1 MKTNKLKQQKGTLLR
16 VLQYVKPYRVLV
28 IVSLL
33 CACVSAAAQLL
44 IPVLTGKAIDQM
56 LGAGQVNLSGVLV
69 FAVWIAVVAALS
81 AAAQQFLATSN
92 NKIAYN
98 ISRDLRNA
106 AFHKLQRLPLSYLDA
121 HPSGDLVSR
130 MIADVDTFS
139 DGLLMGF
146 TQLFTGVVL
155 IVGTLTIMLIKNWM
169 IALLVV
175 VLTPLSMFVASFIAR
190 KTHHYFTEQA
200 RVRGQQTA
208 LINELIEGQKVVQS
222 FGHEAASLSDFDCI
236 NDELGRVSLNATF
249 FSSLT
254 NPSTRLVNNIIY
266 AAVAL
271 VGALS
276 AVGGGISVGDLSVF
290 LSYASQYAKPFNEIS
305 GVVTELQNALACA
318 ARVFSLLDEDD
329 RVPDKENA
337 AVLSPKGT
345 VDLKDVC
352 FRYVPDRPLIEDFN
366 LHVKPGQRI
375 AIVGPTGCGKTTM
388 INLLMRFYDVNSG
401 AILVDGTDIRNA
413 TRHSLRKSFG
423 MVLQDTWLKAGT
435 IRDNIAY
442 GRPDASEEDVIAA
455 AKAAHAHSFIRRLPD
470 GYDTVIT
477 ENGGNISQGQKQLLC
492 IARVMLGG
500 ENGELPP
507 MLILDEATSSIDT
520 RTEIKIQSAFARL
533 MNGRTS
539 FIVAHRL
546 STIQEADVILVMKDG
561 HIIEQGTHDE
571 LLKKQGFYA
580 NLYQSQFAL
589 S

>member
-44 IPVLTGKAIDQM
+44 IPILTGKAIDQM
-56 LGAGQVNLSGVLV
+56 IGAGQVNLSGVLI

-106 AFHKLQRLPLSYLDA
+106 AFHQAPAPAAELSGRASLRRPRQPRL
-121 HPSGDLVSR
+121 
-130 MIADVDTFS
+130 ADVDTFS
-139 DGLLMGF
+139 DGLLIG
-146 TQLFTGVVL
+146 LHAAVHRRCADCRHAD
-155 IVGTLTIMLIKNWM
+155 IMLIKNWM

-318 ARVFSLLDEDD
+318 RARFL
-329 RVPDKENA
+329 P
-337 AVLSPKGT
+337 
-345 VDLKDVC
+345 
-352 FRYVPDRPLIEDFN
+352 
-366 LHVKPGQRI
+366 
-375 AIVGPTGCGKTTM
+375 
-388 INLLMRFYDVNSG
+388 
-401 AILVDGTDIRNA
+401 
-413 TRHSLRKSFG
+413 
-423 MVLQDTWLKAGT
+423 AG
-435 IRDNIAY
+435 
-442 GRPDASEEDVIAA
+442 
-455 AKAAHAHSFIRRLPD
+455 
-470 GYDTVIT
+470 
-477 ENGGNISQGQKQLLC
+477 
-492 IARVMLGG
+492 
-500 ENGELPP
+500 
-507 MLILDEATSSIDT
+507 
-520 RTEIKIQSAFARL
+520 
-533 MNGRTS
+533 
-539 FIVAHRL
+539 
-546 STIQEADVILVMKDG
+546 
-561 HIIEQGTHDE
+561 
-571 LLKKQGFYA
+571 
-580 NLYQSQFAL
+580 
-589 S
+589 